1 MPFWT
6 QRNFEG
12 DVVSVIWIRRL
23 IALPVLVMVIVIF
36 QTAVFTQQATS
47 KLISTTFYLEIFE
60 ESDTYTFIVTDL
72 SNSVLEDIRRES
84 QNPLIEESGLSNEL
98 LTSSIEKIIPPEW
111 IQINF
116 EANIE
121 EIKQFV
127 MGSDESFEISIPLNE
142 RSQATEDQISYIV
155 KNTDLHKIIFE
166 NEVRPFAKE
175 GSKTKL
181 PFNVTISEDE
191 LMEFITRVL
200 SEEWALKQTHSILL
214 ELTPYAVGKHDDF
227 KVVIRVEDRIDV
239 AISEIKSILA
249 TGNAYDVFF
258 EKSISPSISTTIG
271 DVAKL
276 PHEVNLTDKE
286 ISILIE
292 KAAPDDWRQEVTE
305 SILDGTTPY
314 LAGHTDEFSISIDI
328 TPNKENAVDS
338 LMDLAEQ
345 KLNEKLEILPKC
357 DADAIAYILG
367 GTQTRFPSC
376 FPKSTTLR
384 EEMQDYRETL
394 VNEVI
399 SAIRP
404 RIVTKIPDSVEFN
417 QNSLRNSMPLETWN
431 SFEKGRLIVKDG
443 YKFTQSDLENIVKEK
458 GDLKS
463 WDQFIFLRESISQ
476 GIHYTDE
483 DFLTHMANF
492 DDAREQILFRIDQF
506 RGIHRTIKD
515 LDVLLYLT
523 SLFLA
528 ILVGLLMGRRWVQR
542 LKWAATAIL
551 IASLLVY
558 LVWGPI
564 YSILMEPILQGK
576 IEKFLIELINPIDS
590 RFLSTKYVFSEQ
602 LVHMSEI
609 ALSKFV
615 SGIAKT
621 ALIVSIFATAFVV
634 GCTTISKLDLT
645 ARQK

>member
-1 MPFWT
+1 M
-6 QRNFEG
+6 
-12 DVVSVIWIRRL
+12 VSVIWIRRL

-166 NEVRPFAKE
+166 NEVRAFAKE
-175 GSKTKL
+175 ASKTKL

-528 ILVGLLMGRRWVQR
+528 ILVGLLVGRRWVQR

>member
-1 MPFWT
+1 M
-6 QRNFEG
+6 
-12 DVVSVIWIRRL
+12 VSVIWIRRL

-166 NEVRPFAKE
+166 NEVRAFAKE
-175 GSKTKL
+175 ASKTKL

>member
-1 MPFWT
+1 
-6 QRNFEG
+6 
-12 DVVSVIWIRRL
+12 
-23 IALPVLVMVIVIF
+23 MVIVIF

-166 NEVRPFAKE
+166 NEVRAFAKE
-175 GSKTKL
+175 ASKTKL

-528 ILVGLLMGRRWVQR
+528 ILVGLLVGRRWVQR

>member
-166 NEVRPFAKE
+166 NEVRAFAKE
-175 GSKTKL
+175 ASKTKL

>member
-1 MPFWT
+1 
-6 QRNFEG
+6 
-12 DVVSVIWIRRL
+12 
-23 IALPVLVMVIVIF
+23 
-36 QTAVFTQQATS
+36 
-47 KLISTTFYLEIFE
+47 
-60 ESDTYTFIVTDL
+60 
-72 SNSVLEDIRRES
+72 
-84 QNPLIEESGLSNEL
+84 
-98 LTSSIEKIIPPEW
+98 
-111 IQINF
+111 
-116 EANIE
+116 
-121 EIKQFV
+121 
-127 MGSDESFEISIPLNE
+127 IPLNE

-166 NEVRPFAKE
+166 NEVRAFAKE
-175 GSKTKL
+175 ASKTKL

>member
-1 MPFWT
+1 M
-6 QRNFEG
+6 
-12 DVVSVIWIRRL
+12 VSVIWIRRL

-142 RSQATEDQISYIV
+142 RSQAAEDQISYIV

-166 NEVRPFAKE
+166 NEVRAFAKE
-175 GSKTKL
+175 ASKTKL

-615 SGIAKT
+615 SGIAKK

>member
-1 MPFWT
+1 M
-6 QRNFEG
+6 
-12 DVVSVIWIRRL
+12 VSVIWIRRL
-23 IALPVLVMVIVIF
+23 IALPVLIMFIVIF
-36 QTAVFTQQATS
+36 QTAVLTQQATS

-84 QNPLIEESGLSNEL
+84 QNPLIEESGLSNEV

-111 IQINF
+111 IQRNF
-116 EANIE
+116 EVNIE
-121 EIKQFV
+121 EIRQFV

-142 RSQATEDQISYIV
+142 RSQAAEDQINYII

-166 NEVRPFAKE
+166 NEIRPFAKE
-175 GSKTKL
+175 ASKAKL
-181 PFNVTISEDE
+181 PFNVSISEDE
-191 LMEFITRVL
+191 LMEFIMRIL
-200 SEEWALKQTHSILL
+200 SEEWAVKQTNSILS

-227 KVVIRVEDRIDV
+227 NVVIRVDDRVDV

-258 EKSISPSISTTIG
+258 EKSNSPSISIGIG

-276 PHEVNLTDKE
+276 PHDVDLTDKE

-292 KAAPDDWRQEVTE
+292 KAAPNDWIQEVTE

-328 TPNKENAVDS
+328 APNKEKAVDS

-345 KLNEKLEILPKC
+345 KLNENLEILPKC
-357 DADAIAYILG
+357 DADSITYILG
-367 GTQTRFPSC
+367 GSQTRFPSC

-431 SFEKGRLIVKDG
+431 SFDQGRTIVKEG
-443 YKFTQSDLENIVKEK
+443 YKFTRSDLENIVKEK
-458 GDLKS
+458 ADLKS
-463 WDQFIFLRESISQ
+463 WDQFIFIRKSISQ

-483 DFLTHMANF
+483 DFLTHMENF
-492 DDAREQILFRIDQF
+492 DDGREQTLFRIDQF
-506 RGIHRTIKD
+506 REIHRTIKN
-515 LDVLLYLT
+515 LDVLLYLI

-528 ILVGLLMGRRWVQR
+528 ILVGFLVGIGWVQR
-542 LKWAATAIL
+542 LKWTAMAVL
-551 IASLLVY
+551 VASLLVY
-558 LVWGPI
+558 LIWGPI
-564 YSILMEPILQGK
+564 YSILMEPILQEK
-576 IEKFLIELINPIDS
+576 IEQILIEFINSIDS

-602 LVHMSEI
+602 LIHMSEI

-621 ALIVSIFATAFVV
+621 ALIVSIFSTAFIV
-634 GCTTISKLDLT
+634 GCMAISKLHLT
-645 ARQK
+645 GRQK